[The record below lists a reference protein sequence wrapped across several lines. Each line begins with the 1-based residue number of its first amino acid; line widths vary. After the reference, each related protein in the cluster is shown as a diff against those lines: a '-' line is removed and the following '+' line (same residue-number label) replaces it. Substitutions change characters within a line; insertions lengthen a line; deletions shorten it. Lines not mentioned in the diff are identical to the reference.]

1 MSRTSDFSA
10 APPQGRAGAM
20 FIGGTHYAS
29 PWTLLVLHR
38 PWRRML
44 RQMTRMRG
52 YRWHRTY
59 YQWPLTLGTIAF
71 FDDRDALLKFARSS
85 EHRDLMCWLTDEGT
99 RRAKAGFIRI
109 YEADPQGY
117 SNGTWRS
124 EDTSIGHIPTFS
136 PLAREIAKDAD
147 APPVH
152 RDRRA

>member
-10 APPQGRAGAM
+10 APPQGQAGAM

-29 PWTLLVLHR
+29 PWTLLVLYR

-59 YQWPLTLGTIAF
+59 YEWPLTLGTIAF
-71 FDDRDALLKFARSS
+71 FDDRDARLKFARSS
-85 EHRDLMCWLTDEGT
+85 EHRHLMCWLTDNGT
-99 RRAKAGFIRI
+99 KRAKAGFIRI

-117 SNGTWRS
+117 SNGTSRA
-124 EDTSIGHIPTFS
+124 EDGSMGHIPEFS
-136 PLAREIAKDAD
+136 PLAREAAQNLDG
-147 APPVH
+147 PSVH
-152 RDRRA
+152 RNRRS